1 MTRLGWI
8 TGTVVLASCTACA
21 GAPPPDHHL
30 TRADVATGKVL
41 YDTNGCAACHG
52 REGRGDGPLAPSLN
66 PPPRDF
72 IRGDSFKE
80 PRTVVAIADV
90 IARGIPST
98 PTPMPAF
105 AHLDLES
112 RRRLAGY
119 VLSIGGGP
127 AASTPRK
134 DP

>member
-1 MTRLGWI
+1 M
-8 TGTVVLASCTACA
+8 
-21 GAPPPDHHL
+21 
-30 TRADVATGKVL
+30 GKVL

-52 REGRGDGPLAPSLN
+52 RDGRGDGPLAPTLN

-72 IRGDSFKE
+72 MKADSFTK
-80 PRTVVAIADV
+80 PRTVVEIAEL
-90 IARGIPST
+90 IARGTPSK

-105 AHLDLES
+105 AHLDLET

-127 AASTPRK
+127 AASTTRR